1 MTHGTDSA
9 SVAIS
14 AVAIAVALVAGVRST
29 WSPCGISML
38 STVTPLAE
46 KGRGHRWSATATLYL
61 TGSIAGGA
69 TLGAAL
75 ALLAAGVHALAN
87 TVTTTSAVVA
97 ATITLVAA
105 ASETGIVALP
115 IHHRQVN
122 ERWLDAYRPWVY
134 ATGFGWQIG
143 TGVATYIKTSAVYVL
158 IALAALTGNP
168 LLALAVGIL
177 FGLVRGLAVYASRG
191 ITSASALASFHR
203 RFTELDRPAR
213 ATVVVV
219 ELAAAAVLSWLVSP
233 WLAAAVVVVR
243 RRPRRR
249 RQQTRRPV
257 PPPARTTES
266 ERGPKSK
273 PGSDPDRSPRRR
285 RARRPGYIPR
295 WFSNRAYCLRNSRF
309 AFPVGPF
316 RCLATSISASSARS
330 IGTSS
335 LYSDSR

>member
-46 KGRGHRWSATATLYL
+46 RGRGHRWSATATLYL

-105 ASETGIVALP
+105 ASEAGIVALP

-219 ELAAAAVLSWLVSP
+219 ELAAAAVLSWLASP
-233 WLAAAVVVVR
+233 WLAAAVVVVSAAVLGAGANRRVARSR
-243 RRPRRR
+243 RRHEQPN
-249 RQQTRRPV
+249 QNEDPNPSQGPIQTGRPAV
-257 PPPARTTES
+257 VEPVARVTSPGGSRTART
-266 ERGPKSK
+266 
-273 PGSDPDRSPRRR
+273 
-285 RARRPGYIPR
+285 A
-295 WFSNRAYCLRNSRF
+295 
-309 AFPVGPF
+309 
-316 RCLATSISASSARS
+316 
-330 IGTSS
+330 
-335 LYSDSR
+335 